1 VKKTLALLLAMLA
14 VPFSWN
20 GAAWADGLDDIK
32 DRGQLVVAV
41 YRDFPPFSSRKD
53 GEVVGIDVDIAGE
66 LAKRLGLKPSIME
79 LTADES
85 VDDDLRNAVWKGHY
99 LERRVADAML
109 HIPTDKM
116 FRLRNTNVVIFAPYF
131 RERVVVAR
139 NPDRVVKDD
148 GVTIFETEK
157 VGVELATLADV
168 YLTAQ
173 LAPNHTANVVHYPT
187 ITKAVEA
194 LRKGEVAAV
203 MGNETE
209 ILAALGKD
217 VTRFPAAP
225 MPAAGLTKSWW
236 ELGLAVKDSNRQL
249 SHVLDDA
256 MAAMLKDGTIAA
268 IFKRHGLP
276 HRPPED

>member
-1 VKKTLALLLAMLA
+1 MLA
-14 VPFSWN
+14 VPLPWN
-20 GAAWADGLDDIK
+20 GTAWGDGLDDIK
-32 DRGQLVVAV
+32 DRGQLVVAL
-41 YRDFPPFSSRKD
+41 YRDFPPFSSKKD
-53 GEVVGIDVDIAGE
+53 GEVVGIDADIAKE
-66 LAKRLGLKPSIME
+66 LARRLGLRHSLME

-99 LERRVADAML
+99 LERRVADVMV

-139 NPDRVVKDD
+139 NPERVVKNDD
-148 GVTIFETEK
+148 VTIFETEK
-157 VGVELATLADV
+157 VGVELATLADIF
-168 YLTAQ
+168 LTAQ

-187 ITKAVEA
+187 VAKAVEA
-194 LRKGEVAAV
+194 LGKGDVAAV

-209 ILAALGKD
+209 ILAVLGKD
-217 VTRFPAAP
+217 VKRFPTAP

-249 SHVLDDA
+249 SHVLEDA

-268 IFKRHGLP
+268 IFMRHGLT